1 MRTFL
6 EFQQLLIIKR
16 YAQNTIETYTG
27 LLIPFHKKIGVEQ
40 DLGLLADFEILDY
53 FKNTILNNNYAA
65 ASQKQLSSA
74 IKLYYKEMYNRE
86 IDFTSLAARPVRKA
100 LPIILSKQEVKLI
113 LNVLKNKKHA
123 AMLTTIYALGLR
135 SGELI
140 HLKIIDM
147 DGQRNQVHIKNA
159 KGNKDRILPFPES
172 LKIQLRSYI
181 KEYQPK
187 EYLFEG
193 SGGNLYSTASLRAV
207 FNKAKKAAR
216 IKKQVTL
223 HSLRHAYATHLMDA
237 GTDVRI
243 IKELLGH
250 NDIKTTLIYTHVT
263 QVTLENL
270 PSPLDLL

>member
-16 YAQNTIETYTG
+16 YAQNTIETYIG
-27 LLIPFHKKIGVEQ
+27 LLIPFHKKIGVER
-40 DLGLLADFEILDY
+40 DLGDLSDAHILNY
-53 FKNTILNNNYAA
+53 FKNTVLESNYAA

-74 IKLYYKEMYNRE
+74 IRLYYKEMYNRE
-86 IDFTSLAARPVRKA
+86 IDFSTLAARPVSRSI
-100 LPIILSKQEVKLI
+100 PVILSKQEVKRI

-135 SGELI
+135 SSELI
-140 HLKIIDM
+140 HLKIVDM
-147 DGQRNQVHIKNA
+147 DGQRNQVHIKTA
-159 KGNKDRILPFPES
+159 KGKKDRVVPFPES
-172 LKIQLRSYI
+172 LKIHLRNYI

-193 SGGNLYSTASLRAV
+193 SSGNLYSTASLRAV

-216 IKKQVTL
+216 IKKEVTL
-223 HSLRHAYATHLMDA
+223 HGLRHAYATHLMDA

-263 QVTLENL
+263 QVTLKNL